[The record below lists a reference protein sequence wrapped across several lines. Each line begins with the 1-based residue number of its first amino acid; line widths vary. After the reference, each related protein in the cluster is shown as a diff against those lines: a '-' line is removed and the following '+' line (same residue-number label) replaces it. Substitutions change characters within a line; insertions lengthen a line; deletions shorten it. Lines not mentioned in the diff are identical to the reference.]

1 MSIIFT
7 VIILGMIIF
16 VHELGHFLTAISGAM
31 LLFVSYGLERRQSRG
46 FQMAVL
52 FLCLG
57 IAGALLNGF
66 SWITASMVS
75 IVLLTVCMARRRFY
89 RSSFFWEEP
98 IPVYWL
104 FGALG
109 VLALMA
115 FIAWALYHPSWNK
128 AAAWGFDRPH
138 MAAQTLFD
146 FLGIAVG
153 LAAGWMWRV
162 ALRLRARRQKAAHQ

>member
-1 MSIIFT
+1 
-7 VIILGMIIF
+7 
-16 VHELGHFLTAISGAM
+16 
-31 LLFVSYGLERRQSRG
+31 
-46 FQMAVL
+46 
-52 FLCLG
+52 
-57 IAGALLNGF
+57 
-66 SWITASMVS
+66 MVS

-98 IPVYWL
+98 IPGYWL

-115 FIAWALYHPSWNK
+115 SIAWALYHPSWNK

-138 MAAQTLFD
+138 MAAQTLLD

-153 LAAGWMWRV
+153 LAAGWLWRV
-162 ALRLRARRQKAAHQ
+162 ALRLRARRQKAAHHG

>member
-1 MSIIFT
+1 MLHALRS
-7 VIILGMIIF
+7 MIPYEALAI
-16 VHELGHFLTAISGAM
+16 GHFITAISGAT
-31 LLFVSYGLERRQSRG
+31 LLFVSYGLERRQSR
-46 FQMAVL
+46 A
-52 FLCLG
+52 FLLAMVCLG
-57 IAGALLNGF
+57 LGIVGALLNGF

-75 IVLLTVCMARRRFY
+75 VVLLAVCFARRRFY

-98 IPVYWL
+98 IPGYWL

-109 VLALMA
+109 VLALA
-115 FIAWALYHPSWNK
+115 GSIAWALYHPSWNK

-153 LAAGWMWRV
+153 LALSWIWRV
-162 ALRLRARRQKAAHQ
+162 TLRMRARRRKAAHH